1 MTWLITGGAGYI
13 GSHVVDHF
21 FNLKESI
28 IVLDNLLSGSKL
40 NIEGKCNFIEGD
52 ISDKTILQEIFKNHK
67 IEGVINLAALKSV
80 SESALIPDEY
90 KRINS
95 IAAGTLIDESVK
107 NGVGIF
113 VQSSTAAVYGNL
125 DSGVARED
133 SKLTPISVYG
143 KTKVEAEIALSHQ
156 IEQGKIKGVS
166 LRYFNVVGAQNE
178 FFKDNSKANLFP
190 IVMEAIRHN
199 QAPQI
204 FGADYPTPDGTCIRD
219 YVHVQDIAR
228 AHYLA
233 ADALRTRQTPLN
245 INVGAG
251 HGYSVREVMTKI
263 LSHQGSTL
271 SPVVLPRRQG
281 DPVQLV
287 ADVQLAEKALGFRA
301 EFGLEAMV
309 ESTYF

>member
-1 MTWLITGGAGYI
+1 MSWLVTGGAGYI
-13 GSHVVDHF
+13 GSHIVDYF
-21 FNLKESI
+21 FRSNESI
-28 IVLDNLLSGSKL
+28 VVLDNLISGSKTK
-40 NIEGKCNFIEGD
+40 IEGKCTFIEGD
-52 ISDKTILQEIFKNHK
+52 ISDVSNLQDIFQNHE

-95 IAAGTLIDESVK
+95 TAAANLVFESVRH
-107 NGVGIF
+107 GVDIF

-156 IEQGKIKGVS
+156 IEQEKIKGVS

-178 FFKDNSKANLFP
+178 FFKDTSKANLFP
-190 IVMEAIRHN
+190 IVMEAIKHN

-233 ADALRTRQTPLN
+233 ADALRKRQTSVN

-263 LSHQGSTL
+263 LRHQSSGL
-271 SPVVLPRRQG
+271 APIVLPRRQG
-281 DPVQLV
+281 DPAQLV
-287 ADVQLAEKALGFRA
+287 AEVQLAEKELGFRA
-301 EFGLEAMV
+301 EFGLDAMV
-309 ESTYF
+309 ESTFF